1 MTTRV
6 RHILVAVGETGSTAK
21 GEMKKIA
28 ALARASGASVELF
41 HAITDPDP
49 EVGFPE
55 TVTAETAREQRA
67 AVVRKHERRLER
79 LARNATL
86 RKVPVTC
93 TALWDHPPHEAVI
106 RQARKTH
113 ADLVVAATREHRI
126 GARLLLRNTD
136 WELIRHCPVPVLLLK
151 SHRAWHRPAV
161 LAAVDPFHAHA
172 RPADLD
178 KRLLKAG
185 GSLAALLRGRLHV
198 FHAYWPLINVEPEVL
213 SGAPAAMLPPEVQAL
228 HERQVARA
236 VDRLAAT
243 AGIPRRRRHVCMG
256 DVSGELQVLTRQIHA
271 GLVVMGAVSRSAL
284 KRFFIGNAA
293 ERVLDTLDCDV
304 LVVKPRGF
312 KSQVTPRPR
321 MAPIPT
327 RRAPRMSA
335 APRSR
340 STSAADA
347 MPPLM

>member
-1 MTTRV
+1 MTARI
-6 RHILVAVGETGSTAK
+6 RHILVAVGETGSTPK

-55 TVTAETAREQRA
+55 TVTAETVRKQRA
-67 AVVRKHERRLER
+67 VLVRKHERRLER
-79 LARNATL
+79 LARNASL

-93 TALWDHPPHEAVI
+93 TAVWDHPPHEAVI
-106 RQARKTH
+106 RQARKTR
-113 ADLVVAATREHRI
+113 AGLVVAATREHRF

-161 LAAVDPFHAHA
+161 LAAVDPFHSHA

-178 KRLLKAG
+178 KRLLQAG

-198 FHAYWPLINVEPEVL
+198 FHAYWPLISVEPEVL
-213 SGAPAAMLPPEVQAL
+213 SGAPAAVLPPEVQAL

-284 KRFFIGNAA
+284 KRFFIGNTA
-293 ERVLDTLDCDV
+293 ERVLDALDCDV
-304 LVVKPRGF
+304 LVVKSRGF
-312 KSQVTPRPR
+312 KSLVTPRPR

-327 RRAPRMSA
+327 RRASRTSA
-335 APRSR
+335 ASRSR
-340 STSAADA
+340 ITSAADA